1 MSDDLN
7 YGLGLP
13 WRTSQSPTS
22 GFQRTLLDL
31 PPLLPQ
37 EEPVRSEHCHHQEK
51 NHPHFCKKPPDRER
65 NFSLA
70 RSEFAENAKELE
82 LIAEQVQSVKY
93 LLTFQLLTIWLLTF
107 QLLTGLQFVD
117 KRSTLCCET
126 PITQIN
132 SYSQF
137 NPNTWIRQ
145 PTSPPQ
151 NHWRVEN
158 SIQRW
163 KFQPLVLITDLLIA

>member
-1 MSDDLN
+1 MFQHTAQLINLLIKHGKPYQLQVLHTIIQHGWRVLKKPNNVHPKSVCIVTEKSNQDYDS
-7 YGLGLP
+7 GLP

-22 GFQRTLLDL
+22 GFERTLLDL

-51 NHPHFCKKPPDRER
+51 NHPHFCKKPLDRER

-93 LLTFQLLTIWLLTF
+93 LLTFQLLTI
-107 QLLTGLQFVD
+107 
-117 KRSTLCCET
+117 
-126 PITQIN
+126 
-132 SYSQF
+132 
-137 NPNTWIRQ
+137 
-145 PTSPPQ
+145 
-151 NHWRVEN
+151 
-158 SIQRW
+158 
-163 KFQPLVLITDLLIA
+163 